1 MIRDYDDD
9 YHDSDDDD
17 LGNNDDDLDN
27 NDDDLDNDNDDLDN
41 DDDDDDATP
50 VDGRQVADVQ
60 CLPRLKTLL
69 LCTILGNHTLPLY
82 FLPHYYYHTSKPYSA
97 FILSTL
103 LSSYFTTLLL
113 LRQDFGGRFSCCPA
127 VRRLVMS
134 PEAPVCALTK
144 VIIIICI
151 SHILCTIFLCCY

>member
-41 DDDDDDATP
+41 DDDDDDDATP

-82 FLPHYYYHTSKPYSA
+82 FFHINTTILVSHIPPSYFLPYYQA
-97 FILSTL
+97 TL
-103 LSSYFTTLLL
+103 LHY
-113 LRQDFGGRFSCCPA
+113 CC
-127 VRRLVMS
+127 
-134 PEAPVCALTK
+134 
-144 VIIIICI
+144 
-151 SHILCTIFLCCY
+151 

>member
-1 MIRDYDDD
+1 MLT
-9 YHDSDDDD
+9 STQN
-17 LGNNDDDLDN
+17 L
-27 NDDDLDNDNDDLDN
+27 
-41 DDDDDDATP
+41 AT
-50 VDGRQVADVQ
+50 
-60 CLPRLKTLL
+60 
-69 LCTILGNHTLPLY
+69 TILGNHTLPLY

-151 SHILCTIFLCCY
+151 SHILFTIFLCCCKIVFLRSCHGQVVSLSVLSFDKSHIRNSVWFAFFGFSDSINEGV